1 MNFALVRNQY
11 AQTQNQSDLALD
23 NPHGRITRVF
33 QSLLLDLNV
42 LAGDYPEIRA
52 NKSRSKALTA
62 IYILQE
68 SLDFEQNQEL
78 SQNLYSLYEFMRVS
92 ILNYRE
98 KPYDISTSRD
108 ITSELLTS
116 WAELASD
123 G

>member
-1 MNFALVRNQY
+1 
-11 AQTQNQSDLALD
+11 
-23 NPHGRITRVF
+23 
-33 QSLLLDLNV
+33 
-42 LAGDYPEIRA
+42 
-52 NKSRSKALTA
+52 
-62 IYILQE
+62 LQE

-108 ITSELLTS
+108 ITSELLAS

>member
-11 AQTQNQSDLALD
+11 AQTQHQSDLALD

-98 KPYDISTSRD
+98 KPHDISTSRD
-108 ITSELLTS
+108 ITSELLAS